1 MKTILHQLFG
11 WMKRSL
17 AMPTFGPIAG
27 GDNDYS
33 SLSADTS
40 TYIALKTLMVSDRIL
55 RMYNLADKATLPEN
69 NSTTFQ
75 YTRYERI
82 PLPQTA
88 LSDGTTPTSQNLTVT
103 VVTATAVQWGTVATI
118 TDVAQMSIKHKPLQ
132 KAIELLGLNAG
143 ETIEREIFKVVA
155 AGTSVYYPGTVA
167 SRITLGSGDVVTAD
181 TIRRATAIL
190 RANGAYGLDAPA
202 GGAEDPE
209 LGDLYVGVC
218 DSYVE
223 ADVTSDDD
231 FIKANQYAK
240 AKRLWN
246 GEIGEAFGI
255 RWVRSNSLPTLT
267 SQAAA
272 ATSDNTADNGTITA
286 AYYVRVMVTGI
297 DTTFGYESLIFQS
310 SGQQAANDANN
321 AHTFS
326 VVVPTVTGYGTFNI
340 YASPAQV
347 GATSTSTAMYLATSS
362 PVAAGTYKVGSSVGS
377 ASSTRLVLPT
387 SANAAA
393 PAQLSASTA
402 KVHQSF
408 VIGKEAFTCVNL
420 QNLTSTLTPP
430 VASDSDPLQQRR
442 KCGWKAMFKS
452 VICNNNFFLRVES
465 ESAFD

>member
-1 MKTILHQLFG
+1 MKNLLHQLVS

-17 AMPTFGPIAG
+17 RVPEYAPIAG

-33 SLSADTS
+33 SLSSDTS
-40 TYIALKTLMVSDRIL
+40 TYIALKTLMVADRIL
-55 RMYNLADKATLPEN
+55 RFYNLADKATLPEN
-69 NSTTFQ
+69 SSTTFQ

-82 PLPQTA
+82 PLPQTS
-88 LSDGTTPTSQNLTVT
+88 LTDGTTPTSQNLTVT

-167 SRITLGSGDVVTAD
+167 SRITIDTTDVVTAD
-181 TIRRATAIL
+181 TVRRATAVL
-190 RANGAYGLDAPA
+190 RANGAYGLEAPA

-267 SQAAA
+267 SYAAVD
-272 ATSDNTADNGTITA
+272 ATDNSADNGTITA
-286 AYYVRVMVTGI
+286 AYYVQTMITGI
-297 DTTFGYESLIFQS
+297 DTTFGYESLLFQS
-310 SGQQAANDANN
+310 DQYQAANDANN
-321 AHTFS
+321 AHTLS
-326 VVVPTVTGYGTFNI
+326 LVVPSVTGYATYNI
-340 YASPAQV
+340 YASPAQA
-347 GATSTSTAMYLATSS
+347 GATSSATAMYLANST
-362 PVAAGTYKVGSSVGS
+362 PVAAGTYKVGSSVGT
-377 ASSTRLVLPT
+377 ASSSRFVLPT
-387 SANAAA
+387 NANAAA
-393 PAQLSASTA
+393 PAQLKTSTS

-430 VASDSDPLQQRR
+430 VPSDSDPLQQRR
-442 KCGWKAMFKS
+442 KCGWKAMFKA